1 MRINKLK
8 INSEVIYMDIRY
20 VVVSIEPPNVFI
32 RRLDSDGVSIMVDF
46 SELVSN
52 ATINDENSPQYII
65 KPITDSN
72 DMSFDIL
79 PDLKKDI
86 VYKKMETI
94 KPLIILKAIKEG
106 DIRADYE
113 FKEHYSE
120 FIEENERLLELNQE
134 ELINRISKKE
144 NISGRTIKRYLA
156 KYSKAENIKEKSGVE
171 GLVSSKGR
179 GYLNR
184 KDNKTLNIY
193 NPRNSSVILDSID
206 VRMDSI
212 YIPIIED
219 VILREYLTTRQASKK
234 EIYDSICVKC
244 FIKNINPP
252 KMITIYKLLNRVN
265 PQVKLRLRNSK
276 EAAAIYDDI
285 ERGFSNQDAMYPLHI
300 VEIDH
305 TELDMDVMD
314 SKTGYVCGR
323 PWITLGID
331 VYSRCVWCMYI
342 SFEPPSANR
351 VRKALEN
358 GVFIKDNKCNTQNK
372 WNVFGIPNTIFLD
385 NGPDFKSIEVKR
397 MINDTLKSHVKYR
410 PVRTPRYGAVIERLF
425 GTINA
430 ELIHRLEGTRKSN
443 FRKLGEYESEKRA
456 ALTLDDINELLTIY
470 ITDIY
475 HCSEHKGLP
484 KYENIPLVRY
494 IEGIKKVGYPEFIT
508 KEDEN
513 FYKVE
518 LMATDMKPYT
528 RDGVR
533 LENVIYK
540 SPEFA
545 QFIGGRDKKY
555 RIKYDDDDISK
566 IYILNPK
573 LNKYIELRAVMP
585 AYETLINVNRYTYK
599 KILEIIKEE
608 GIKKRNGLIQTDFVI
623 KAKTKLQQS
632 ISEKYKLNRSV
643 RKQSQ
648 RTNFDVKIDVSDT
661 KMNKK
666 ENNMKLEDIIAKAKK
681 IEQGREKK

>member
-1 MRINKLK
+1 MRINRLK
-8 INSEVIYMDIRY
+8 INSEVIYMGIRY
-20 VVVSIEPPNVFI
+20 VVISIEPPNVFI
-32 RRLDSDGVSIMVDF
+32 KRIDSDGASILVDF

-52 ATINDENSPQYII
+52 STINDENYPSYIKQI
-65 KPITDSN
+65 ENSN
-72 DMSFDIL
+72 DMPFDIL
-79 PDLKKDI
+79 TGSKKDI
-86 VYKKMETI
+86 VYKRMKII
-94 KPLIILKAIKEG
+94 KPLIIFKAIKQG
-106 DIRADYE
+106 DIRAGYE
-113 FKEHYSE
+113 FSEHYSE
-120 FIEENERLLELNQE
+120 FINENEKLLELTQE

-144 NISGRTIKRYLA
+144 NISTRTIKRYLA

-171 GLVSSKGR
+171 GLVPKRGC
-179 GYLNR
+179 GYLSR

-193 NPRNSSVILDSID
+193 NPRNSNIILDSID
-206 VRMDSI
+206 VRMDST

-219 VILREYLTTRQASKK
+219 VISREYLTKRQASKK

-244 FIKNINPP
+244 FIKNIIPP
-252 KMITIYKLLNRVN
+252 KMITIYKLLDRVN
-265 PQVKLRLRNSK
+265 PQLRSRLRNSK

-285 ERGFSNQDAMYPLHI
+285 ERGFSNKDAMYPLHI

-305 TELDMDVMD
+305 TELDMDIID
-314 SKTGYVCGR
+314 SRTGYVCGR

-358 GVFIKDNKCNTQNK
+358 GVFIKDNKFNTENK
-372 WNVFGIPNTIFLD
+372 WSIFGIPNTIFLD

-430 ELIHRLEGTRKSN
+430 DLIHRLEGTRKSN
-443 FRKLGEYESEKRA
+443 FRLLGEYEPEKSA
-456 ALTLDDINELLTIY
+456 ALTLEDITELLTIY

-475 HCSEHKGLP
+475 HCSEHNGLP

-494 IEGIKKVGYPEFIT
+494 IEGIKKVGYPEFIS
-508 KEDEN
+508 KENEN

-533 LENVIYK
+533 LENIIYK
-540 SPEFA
+540 SPEFT
-545 QFIGGRDKKY
+545 QFIGVRDTKY
-555 RIKYDDDDISK
+555 RVKYDDISK

-573 LNKYIELRAVMP
+573 LNKYIELKAVMP

-599 KILEIIKEE
+599 KLIEIIKEE
-608 GIKKRNGLIQTDFVI
+608 GIKKRNGLIQTNSVL
-623 KAKTKLQQS
+623 KAKTKLQQI
-632 ISEKYKLNRSV
+632 ISEKYKTNRGV

-648 RTNFDVKIDVSDT
+648 RTNFDVKIEVGTSKIDR
-661 KMNKK
+661 NK
-666 ENNMKLEDIIAKAKK
+666 NNMTLKDMIAKAKK
-681 IEQGREKK
+681 IEQERKGK